1 MATGAA
7 SQVILHPTASR
18 TLQLWSTTLGR
29 DKTYRT
35 IQYFSRFLAWFLISR
50 GYKENAARWNA
61 LKSALG
67 LGRKMMRLGKPLEHL
82 QAALGAAQN
91 AGHLGEQITTIGRQL
106 AYAGYLTYDAIVWA
120 SSVKFI
126 NLSKE
131 TKERIGKVANRFWLA
146 GILFNL
152 AYGLLKAG
160 RLADEVKTLRSPKNG
175 EKVGDD
181 AERNAK
187 YHSLQAARAAVRYQF
202 IIDSLDIWIPATNL
216 DIVNFNDGI
225 LGISGTISSIMAL
238 RTQWQSL
245 NGKK

>member
-1 MATGAA
+1 MATGVA
-7 SQVILHPTASR
+7 SQVILHPTASQA
-18 TLQLWSTTLGR
+18 LQLWGTTLGR

-50 GYKENAARWNA
+50 GYKERAVRWNA

-67 LGRKMMRLGKPLEHL
+67 LGRKMMRIGKPLEHL
-82 QAALGAAQN
+82 QAALRAAQST
-91 AGHLGEQITTIGRQL
+91 GHMGEQIATIGRQL
-106 AYAGYLTYDAIVWA
+106 AYAGYLTYDSIVWA

-126 NLSKE
+126 NLSKG
-131 TKERIGKVANRFWLA
+131 TKERIDKVANRFWLA

-152 AYGLLKAG
+152 VHGLLKAG
-160 RLADEVKTLRSPKNG
+160 RLADEVKALRHTKTD

-187 YHSLQAARAAVRYQF
+187 HHSLQAARAAVQYQF

-216 DIVNFNDGI
+216 GIVHFNDGI
-225 LGISGTISSIMAL
+225 LGFSGGS
-238 RTQWQSL
+238 QSAEGSDDMFNVGIRL
-245 NGKK
+245 